1 MPGWQRAGTCNVTT
15 HQTLSV
21 FIKHILQEV
30 RSPEMSELFKISVHL
45 IEHKN
50 KVLLPFFETPY
61 ISL

>member
-50 KVLLPFFETPY
+50 KV
-61 ISL
+61 